1 MEDWAWQRAGQTQ
14 GQAHG
19 LGLGKVPMGGL
30 AGSPARS
37 EVSEGKR
44 TASGQLLG
52 SIGKG
57 LGRVGSVMKRGE
69 SIRRNNRDR
78 AGGSVGAVSV
88 SGARRKASKESSKDL
103 TVEPV
108 VEESEEW
115 ERLSGDD
122 GIGRPFNVEVGTRDR
137 CEDQGVNWSNRVT
150 CVLALMPSHFSTSF
164 TFRLISKTCRPSGS
178 TSSSRRG

>member
-1 MEDWAWQRAGQTQ
+1 
-14 GQAHG
+14 
-19 LGLGKVPMGGL
+19 MGGL

-44 TASGQLLG
+44 SASGQLLG

-78 AGGSVGAVSV
+78 DRAGARGGV
-88 SGARRKASKESSKDL
+88 GARRKASKESSKDL

-122 GIGRPFNVEVGTRDR
+122 GIGRPFNVEV
-137 CEDQGVNWSNRVT
+137 
-150 CVLALMPSHFSTSF
+150 
-164 TFRLISKTCRPSGS
+164 
-178 TSSSRRG
+178 SSRVLGTSAKTSAKMSAKTSANTKESIAPADSLVCLC